1 MSMRRNHIVCQ
12 SRKNEYKKLG
22 CKRPDLR
29 TGVFLVFFCFFLVM
43 PELKDEPGQLGTLLL
58 YLALLYSSPILG
70 KGLKAGLDG

>member
-1 MSMRRNHIVCQ
+1 MRRNHIDCW
-12 SRKNEYKKLG
+12 SRKNGYKKLVH
-22 CKRPDLR
+22 KRPDLR
-29 TGVFLVFFCFFLVM
+29 TGVFCVFFSFLVM